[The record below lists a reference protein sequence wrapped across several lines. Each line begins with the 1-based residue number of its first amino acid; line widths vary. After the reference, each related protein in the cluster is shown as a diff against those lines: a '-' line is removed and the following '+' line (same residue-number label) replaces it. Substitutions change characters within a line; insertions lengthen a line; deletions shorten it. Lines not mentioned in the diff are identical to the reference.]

1 MPIYLGWIAYLR
13 RGECEMWS
21 RVVELAARLTPDEK
35 SSLEELDHGPMRPSI
50 PFQHA
55 ERRIALGLAELSLG
69 RLDLTIAG
77 KQTLGAIRGV

>member
-1 MPIYLGWIAYLR
+1 MSAEL
-13 RGECEMWS
+13 EMWT
-21 RVVELAARLTPDEK
+21 RIKELTDRLTLDEK
-35 SSLEELDHGPMRPSI
+35 SSLEELNHGPMRPSI

-55 ERRIALGLAELSLG
+55 ERLITLGLAELSLG